1 MVIFYTEI
9 LTGKIVLWCFFLSET
24 SERIHNS
31 TFHVKISVWN
41 VIFSNEMEKL
51 PKCDTYFSIEFGKII
66 SYVYTEIF
74 VYCHGLIINRYF
86 TCYVDVF
93 KFWKSYQTFFIG
105 IYYSK
110 NWIWCQN
117 ICRAITTSWV
127 QRLGP
132 SLPIYCPFFKSINK
146 IVPRSLITE
155 GQNFFFKVLTQK
167 KNSWK

>member
-1 MVIFYTEI
+1 M
-9 LTGKIVLWCFFLSET
+9 
-24 SERIHNS
+24 
-31 TFHVKISVWN
+31 ISYG
-41 VIFSNEMEKL
+41 
-51 PKCDTYFSIEFGKII
+51 YFSIPFEKII

-74 VYCHGLIINRYF
+74 VYCHELIINRYF

-132 SLPIYCPFFKSINK
+132 SLPINCPFFKSINK
-146 IVPRSLITE
+146 IVPRSFITE
-155 GQNFFFKVLTQK
+155 GQNFLSTSLLGASRSYFFPSFLTLHEISLYFTLITQNLSLFPLPLSFPS
-167 KNSWK
+167 KNFGID